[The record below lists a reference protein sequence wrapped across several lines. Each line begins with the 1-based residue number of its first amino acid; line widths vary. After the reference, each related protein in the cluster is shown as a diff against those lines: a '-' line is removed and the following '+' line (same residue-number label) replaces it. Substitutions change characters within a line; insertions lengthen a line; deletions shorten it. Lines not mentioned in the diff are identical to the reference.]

1 MDCSRI
7 VRMGIYMLHEIVDSH
22 GQSVPVVKIK
32 SLSKSFGQRIAVNGI
47 DLSIYPGEC
56 LGLLGPNGAGK
67 TTTISMLLGLVTPIA
82 GSAEVFGKSV
92 AGHLSEIKMRIGVA
106 PQMDNLDPDLSV
118 LENLLTYASY
128 FGIRRSKAREL
139 AMDLLEFFAMG
150 NRSSDIIEHLSGGLR
165 RRLLIA
171 RALINSPELL
181 ILDEPTIGLDP
192 QARHL
197 IWERLEG
204 LRAKGT
210 TMLLTSHYMEEV
222 SRLATRVMVMDNGRV
237 VANGDPEAMVQE
249 MVGIDVFEV
258 RGAAEE
264 LARVEAILRPCHADY
279 ERRAERL
286 YIFTRGP
293 CPELEALAARHRH
306 VTRRPANLEDLF
318 LKLTGSTLKEE

>member
-1 MDCSRI
+1 MP
-7 VRMGIYMLHEIVDSH
+7 HEVADPHIQPIPLVE
-22 GQSVPVVKIK
+22 IK
-32 SLSKSFGQRIAVNGI
+32 GLSKSFGQRVAVRGI
-47 DLSIYPGEC
+47 DLVIYPGEC
-56 LGLLGPNGAGK
+56 IGLLGPNGAGK
-67 TTTISMLLGLVTPIA
+67 TTTISMLLGLVVPDKGAVNIFGRPII
-82 GSAEVFGKSV
+82 
-92 AGHLSEIKMRIGVA
+92 GHLPEIKMRIGVA

-118 LENLLTYASY
+118 MENLLTYASY
-128 FGIRRSKAREL
+128 FGIRRSKARGL
-139 AMDLLEFFAMG
+139 AMDLLDFFAIG
-150 NRSSDIIEHLSGGLR
+150 NRAGDIIEHLSGGLR

-171 RALINSPELL
+171 RALINSPEFL

-204 LRAKGT
+204 LRAKGMT
-210 TMLLTSHYMEEV
+210 ILLTSHYMEEV

-237 VANGDPEAMVQE
+237 IADGDPEEMVQE

-258 RGAAEE
+258 RGEADE
-264 LARVEAILRPCHADY
+264 LGRVEAMLRSCHADY

-318 LKLTGSTLKEE
+318 IKLTGSTLKEE